1 MTASPTHVD
10 DDRVYLCQVGPKV
23 SCGACCGL
31 YNVADPAP
39 QALETLLA
47 RRSRRFAEV
56 PRTVDGI
63 DAFQAEVMRTEDDA
77 RPFGHFHHC
86 PFLGL
91 IDQGRRVGCL
101 LHPMA
106 SGNAGI
112 DWRGLSYYGGMAC
125 RTYFCPSTRHLPGRW
140 LTAIRQSMD
149 HWYLHGLILTERR
162 LLTCFFEELERR
174 LHRPVRDDDFAVGSH
189 AAAFFKRFAGLK
201 VNWPFRRKDAPGV
214 CNYFFEDGRYGRP
227 TVSFTACG
235 KSWTP
240 LAGIFRELDAAF
252 SSAAELRQAKRT
264 VEELLAQIVVSLR

>member
-1 MTASPTHVD
+1 MTASFSHRP
-10 DDRVYLCQVGPKV
+10 DDRVYLCQVGPEV

-39 QALETLLA
+39 QALEALLA

-77 RPFGHFHHC
+77 RPFGNFHHC

-91 IDQGRRVGCL
+91 IDRGQRVGCL

-125 RTYFCPSTRHLPGRW
+125 RTYFCPSTRNLPEHW
-140 LTAIRQSMD
+140 LTAIRRSMD
-149 HWYLHGLILTERR
+149 HWYLHGLILTEQR
-162 LLTCFFEELERR
+162 LLTGFFEELERR
-174 LHRPVRDDDFAVGSH
+174 LHRPIGENDFAAQSR
-189 AAAFFKRFAGLK
+189 AAALFRQFAGLK

-227 TVSFTACG
+227 AVSFTSC
-235 KSWTP
+235 KNSWTP
-240 LAGIFRELDAAF
+240 LAGIFRELDTAF
-252 SSAAELRQAKRT
+252 ASTTELRQAERT
-264 VEELLAQIVVSLR
+264 VEDLLAQIVVSLQ